1 MGSVESNAKKSKS
14 ERAFGAKLEVI
25 KKHKLSKTFLVDMYK
40 NAYLSRKLDDAEISM
55 KKQSKALINIDGF
68 QKKTSACVI

>member
-40 NAYLSRKLDDAEISM
+40 NAYLSRKLDDAEI
-55 KKQSKALINIDGF
+55 
-68 QKKTSACVI
+68 